1 MADVKKLS
9 EAEVK
14 SKLPSV
20 PGWSLDQG
28 KLYRELKFPDF
39 AQAFAFMTKVA
50 ALAEQQNHH
59 PEWFNVWNTVRIHLA
74 THDAGGISDRDF
86 KLAAAIN
93 GVRPA

>member
-9 EAEVK
+9 EGEVK
-14 SKLPSV
+14 AKLPSV

-74 THDAGGISDRDF
+74 THDAGGISERDF

-93 GVRPA
+93 AVS